1 MGAAANVL
9 HSGAVESRRRARGE
23 MQQVRR
29 YRELQREAGRNPSP
43 LRPVTPP
50 REVLVRRIVTTE
62 TFMTQDLLETR
73 RQKETNIY
81 DIK

>member
-1 MGAAANVL
+1 MEAAADVV
-9 HSGAVESRRRARGE
+9 HSGAVEPRRRARGE

-29 YRELQREAGRNPSP
+29 YRELQREAGRTPSP
-43 LRPVTPP
+43 LRPLTPP

-73 RQKETNIY
+73 RQKETKIY

>member
-1 MGAAANVL
+1 MEAAADVVQ
-9 HSGAVESRRRARGE
+9 SGSVETRRRARGE

-29 YRELQREAGRNPSP
+29 YRELQREAGRPPSP
-43 LRPVTPP
+43 LRPLTPP